1 MTATFWTVAALLCGV
16 AILIL
21 AVPVWRHRKRGGAW
35 SLPGVVA
42 SVLIAPLAIALYF
55 YVSNWDAELA
65 TRVSQET
72 ALLDQLA
79 QHLEDNPTDAEGWR
93 LLAASYIQLG
103 RYDAGRAAY
112 QRVWALARE
121 PDDALKLAYAESQ
134 ILAERA
140 SLGGEAGRLVEE
152 VLASRPTDWKALWY
166 GGHVALELGRADEA
180 RERWT
185 TLLAMNLPEDLGG
198 AVRAQLAALGGEALA
213 SSAPV
218 TGPEIKLSV
227 TLSPELSLSEL
238 GPTAQLFIIAR
249 EAEGTPP
256 IAVIRR
262 PPSALPGEFS
272 LSDANSMIQG
282 RSLSAYP
289 QITVVARLSRSGQ
302 PTAQPGDWQAEAI
315 VRPGDPDTVA
325 LVIDQVV
332 Q

>member
-1 MTATFWTVAALLCGV
+1 MTTAFWTVAALLCGV

-21 AVPVWRHRKRGGAW
+21 LVPLWRHRKRGSRW
-35 SLPGVVA
+35 SLPGVIA
-42 SVLIAPLAIALYF
+42 AALIAPCAIALYS

-65 TRVSQET
+65 RRVSQET
-72 ALLDQLA
+72 ALLEQLA
-79 QHLEDNPTDAEGWR
+79 QHLESSPNDLEGWR

-103 RYDAGRAAY
+103 RYDEGRAAY
-112 QRVWALARE
+112 RRAWALARE

-140 SLGGEAGRLVEE
+140 SLSGEAGRLVEE
-152 VLASRPTDWKALWY
+152 VLASRPDDWKALWY

-185 TLLAMNLPEDLGG
+185 TLLAMNLPEDLAG
-198 AVRAQLAALGGEALA
+198 AVRAQLGALGGEALA
-213 SSAPV
+213 SGAPA

-249 EAEGTPP
+249 EAEGKPP

-289 QITVVARLSRSGQ
+289 EITVVARLSRSGQ